1 MTKGRSDENENS
13 GMVELVIQSE
23 LGAAQAAEERILSAV
38 EDSGYRAEAAFAI
51 RLSLEEAITN
61 AIKHG
66 NMNDRSKHITL
77 RYAVDDKRAV
87 IRVADEGAGFD
98 PSRIPDPTA
107 PNRLSMPNGR
117 GIMLMRAYMDE
128 VRYNRKG
135 NEVRLVKRKN

>member
-1 MTKGRSDENENS
+1 MTKGKSDEHENS
-13 GMVELVIQSE
+13 GMIELVIQSE

-38 EDSGYRAEAAFAI
+38 EERGYRAEAAFAI
-51 RLSLEEAITN
+51 RLSLEEALTN

-66 NMNDRSKHITL
+66 NKNDPSKHITL
-77 RYAVDDKRAV
+77 RYAVDDRRTV

-98 PSRIPDPTA
+98 PNRIPDPTA

-128 VRYNRKG
+128 VHYNRKG